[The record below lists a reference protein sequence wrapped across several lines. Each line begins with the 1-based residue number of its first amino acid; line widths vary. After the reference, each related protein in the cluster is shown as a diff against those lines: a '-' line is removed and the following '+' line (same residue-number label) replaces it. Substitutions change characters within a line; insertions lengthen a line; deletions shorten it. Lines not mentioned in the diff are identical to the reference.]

1 MVHHSTGRPSP
12 DATGT
17 VRGRRVFFIFLFV
30 TVLNSGAD
38 LVIFISVQHFGY
50 IIIINLANLKFVQTV
65 TQEF

>member
-1 MVHHSTGRPSP
+1 MLPAQFEEEEFV
-12 DATGT
+12 
-17 VRGRRVFFIFLFV
+17 FIFLFV